1 MWSGWRTEG
10 MWRSRRSSDTVKI
23 IEVHTHGAFGYRVHQ
38 VLTALGA
45 LLAE

>member
-1 MWSGWRTEG
+1 